1 LTKHDWGDQSLSPS
15 IGRDRWYGPA
25 YSIDYLLLPA
35 GDLLGMN
42 TKFAAEWMRRVDS
55 GIVGHFVDKKQ
66 INHVIV
72 PVQFFETIIMNRKV
86 SAFLTDKIILSFQV
100 GLAKIN
106 AAARRSDF
114 LKCLVLSLT
123 DAVVV

>member
-1 LTKHDWGDQSLSPS
+1 
-15 IGRDRWYGPA
+15 
-25 YSIDYLLLPA
+25 
-35 GDLLGMN
+35 
-42 TKFAAEWMRRVDS
+42 MRRVDF